1 MILGAN
7 LGHRLH
13 PLQHYE
19 YKGKNKIKI
28 GLDIVMDYIKVVCK
42 QIYIEMFVS
51 RTKWQM
57 QSGVKSGANTLYPLL
72 FMAQGQTTHHRY
84 QERGSLHYHHFQ
96 WEVGQKESLIS
107 QKHQKADEGDV
118 KWEVAHDK
126 GEFLK

>member
-1 MILGAN
+1 MVILGAN

-57 QSGVKSGANTLYPLL
+57 QSGVKSGANTLYI
-72 FMAQGQTTHHRY
+72 MNDWTASGITAD
-84 QERGSLHYHHFQ
+84 RGGYNMYTYALTI
-96 WEVGQKESLIS
+96 L
-107 QKHQKADEGDV
+107 
-118 KWEVAHDK
+118 
-126 GEFLK
+126 

>member
-1 MILGAN
+1 MVILGAN

-57 QSGVKSGANTLYPLL
+57 QSGVKSGANALYCTISNDSSPRDFFHFSDKSPKTAKIETKLL
-72 FMAQGQTTHHRY
+72 PVSAKIGCD
-84 QERGSLHYHHFQ
+84 
-96 WEVGQKESLIS
+96 
-107 QKHQKADEGDV
+107 A
-118 KWEVAHDK
+118 
-126 GEFLK
+126 